1 MPRYS
6 KQVKQSCR
14 DGVCLAHMDVHD
26 LITLKAKRP
35 EPGVPALQSCS
46 AELCVSRKSST

>member
-6 KQVKQSCR
+6 KQVKQSR
-14 DGVCLAHMDVHD
+14 EDGGCLAHMDVHD
-26 LITLKAKRP
+26 LIALKTMRP
-35 EPGVPALQSCS
+35 EPDVPALQSCS